1 MVAFQQTRT
10 RPLLGLGSILRCIA
24 VIGFC
29 NCSAASRAQAT
40 ASRDDAQA
48 ETLLTIVVRD
58 VPSPSARLI
67 WVIYAADAQ
76 LPGLFSRGQ
85 PYRIGIAVST
95 GQSTLIDVG
104 RLPAGHYLFIV
115 GQDIDGDQ
123 DIDALVEPRG
133 YSGYDGCLVP
143 NWLKGA
149 QMSIEVFLHCN
160 RPDPKVPG

>member
-1 MVAFQQTRT
+1 MAE
-10 RPLLGLGSILRCIA
+10 
-24 VIGFC
+24 
-29 NCSAASRAQAT
+29 
-40 ASRDDAQA
+40 A
-48 ETLLTIVVRD
+48 ETLLTIVARD

-85 PYRIGIAVST
+85 PYRTGMAVST
-95 GQSTLIDVG
+95 GQSTLIDAG

-149 QMSIEVFLHCN
+149 RKAQGAQMSIEVFLHCN